1 MTQQTEQTGPIWLSQ
16 KAFDALTA
24 ELGEM
29 KGPRRDDIVAR
40 ISAARDEG
48 DLKENGGYHAARE
61 EQGKLEGQI
70 RQLEHVLQNADTE
83 VPADDGV
90 VAAGKVVTYKFE
102 GDKDDEAE
110 TFLLGA
116 RENEEYV
123 EGVTVFSPQAPLG
136 AALLGAETGSVV
148 EFTGPNGRTNK
159 VEVVSATPYGR
170 LSGPRRTSFDRL
182 ADETQPCGRT
192 FVGPSTVSSASR

>member
-1 MTQQTEQTGPIWLSQ
+1 MTQQTEQQQGPIWLTQ
-16 KAFDALTA
+16 KAFGQLEA
-24 ELGEM
+24 ELEAM
-29 KGPRRDDIVAR
+29 KGPRRQDIVAR

-48 DLKENGGYHAARE
+48 DLSENGGYHAARE

-70 RQLEHVLQNADTE
+70 RQLEHVLQNAETT

-102 GDKDDEAE
+102 GDSDDEAE

-123 EGVTVFSPQAPLG
+123 NGVTVFSPQAPLG
-136 AALLGAETGSVV
+136 AALLGAESGSVV

-159 VEVVSATPYGR
+159 VEVVSAVPY
-170 LSGPRRTSFDRL
+170 SD
-182 ADETQPCGRT
+182 
-192 FVGPSTVSSASR
+192 

>member
-1 MTQQTEQTGPIWLSQ
+1 MTQQTEQQQGPIWLTQ
-16 KAFDALTA
+16 TAFDELTA
-24 ELGEM
+24 ELEEM
-29 KGPRRDDIVAR
+29 KGPRRQDIVAR

-48 DLKENGGYHAARE
+48 DLSENGGYHAARE
-61 EQGKLEGQI
+61 DQGKLEGQI
-70 RQLEHVLQNADTE
+70 RTLEHVLLHAETG

-102 GDKDDEAE
+102 GDGDDEAE
-110 TFLLGA
+110 TILLGA

-123 EGVTVFSPQAPLG
+123 EGLTVFSPQAPLG

-159 VEVVSATPYGR
+159 VEVVSAKPYSR
-170 LSGPRRTSFDRL
+170 LTGSPATR
-182 ADETQPCGRT
+182 
-192 FVGPSTVSSASR
+192 

>member
-1 MTQQTEQTGPIWLSQ
+1 MTETREDVTWLTQ
-16 KAFDALTA
+16 EAHDRLKA
-24 ELGEM
+24 ELDYLA
-29 KGPRRDDIVAR
+29 GPGRVEIAKK
-40 ISAARDEG
+40 IEAARDEG

-70 RQLEHVLQNADTE
+70 RQLEHVLQNAETT

-123 EGVTVFSPQAPLG
+123 DGVTVFSPQAPLG

-148 EFTGPNGRTNK
+148 EFTGPNGKTNK
-159 VEVVSATPYGR
+159 VEVVSATPY
-170 LSGPRRTSFDRL
+170 TD
-182 ADETQPCGRT
+182 
-192 FVGPSTVSSASR
+192 

>member
-1 MTQQTEQTGPIWLSQ
+1 MTQQTEPQGPIWLTQ

-24 ELGEM
+24 ELEDM
-29 KGPRRDDIVAR
+29 KGPRRQDIVSR
-40 ISAARDEG
+40 IS
-48 DLKENGGYHAARE
+48 AARE

-70 RQLEHVLQNADTE
+70 RQLEHVLQNAETT
-83 VPADDGV
+83 VPSDDGV

-116 RENEEYV
+116 RENEEYAD
-123 EGVTVFSPQAPLG
+123 GVTVFSPQAPLG

-159 VEVVSATPYGR
+159 VEVVAAVPYAG
-170 LSGPRRTSFDRL
+170 
-182 ADETQPCGRT
+182 
-192 FVGPSTVSSASR
+192 

>member
-1 MTQQTEQTGPIWLSQ
+1 MTQQTEQTGPIWLSP
-16 KAFDALTA
+16 KAFEALTA

-159 VEVVSATPYGR
+159 VEVVSATPY
-170 LSGPRRTSFDRL
+170 SD
-182 ADETQPCGRT
+182 
-192 FVGPSTVSSASR
+192 

>member
-1 MTQQTEQTGPIWLSQ
+1 MTQQTEQGPIWLTQ
-16 KAFDALTA
+16 KAFEQLSA
-24 ELGEM
+24 ELEDM
-29 KGPRRDDIVAR
+29 KGPRRQDIVSR

-48 DLKENGGYHAARE
+48 DLSENGGYHAARE
-61 EQGKLEGQI
+61 EQGKLNGQI
-70 RQLEHVLQNADTE
+70 LQLEYVLEHADTK

-90 VAAGKVVTYKFE
+90 VSAGKVVTYKFE
-102 GDKDDEAE
+102 GDTDDEAE

-123 EGVTVFSPQAPLG
+123 DAVTVYSPQAPLG

-159 VEVVSATPYGR
+159 VEVVSATPY
-170 LSGPRRTSFDRL
+170 SG
-182 ADETQPCGRT
+182 
-192 FVGPSTVSSASR
+192 